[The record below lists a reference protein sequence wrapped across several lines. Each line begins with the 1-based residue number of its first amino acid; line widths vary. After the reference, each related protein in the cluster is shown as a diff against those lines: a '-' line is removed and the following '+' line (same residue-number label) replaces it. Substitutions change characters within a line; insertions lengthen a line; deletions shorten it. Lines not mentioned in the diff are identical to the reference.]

1 MPTSKKPRKKSSGAS
16 RTSEL
21 KSLPNT
27 AALEDLARR
36 VDMHPDDEALSEA
49 QFLMYDAWET
59 SDGRSRTALARRAL
73 KLSPFCA
80 DAWLILAERSTLSA
94 TDRREYLERAVKAGA
109 LALGKNGFQE
119 YEGSFWGFLETR
131 PYMRARHS
139 LAEDLWQAGDSEAA
153 IGHLREM
160 LALNPGDNQ
169 GLRYVLLSWLLAT
182 RDDAAVEKLL
192 REHDDE
198 VSAFMCY
205 TQALFAFRKSGDSE
219 VARKAVAVAW
229 ECNSHV
235 PALMARRGR
244 IRVEDTGY
252 YTLGGQDEAA
262 YYLEEYGFAWKETP
276 GAVDWL
282 VEGTKDLKPRHRG
295 RIPDMTLH

>member
-1 MPTSKKPRKKSSGAS
+1 MPTSKKPRKKSSSAS
-16 RTSEL
+16 GTSEL

-59 SDGRSRTALARRAL
+59 PDGRSRAALARRAL

-80 DAWLILAERSTLSA
+80 DAWLILAERSTLSVA
-94 TDRREYLERAVKAGA
+94 DRREYLERAVKAGA

-119 YEGSFWGFLETR
+119 YAGSFWGFLETR
-131 PYMRARHS
+131 PYMRARHL
-139 LAEDLWQAGDSEAA
+139 LAEDLWQAGQREAA
-153 IGHLREM
+153 IDHLREM
-160 LALNPGDNQ
+160 LVLNPGDNQ
-169 GLRYVLLSWLLAT
+169 GLRYVLLSWLLVI
-182 RDDAAVEKLL
+182 RDDAAVEELL

-198 VSAFMCY
+198 ASAFICY
-205 TQALFAFRKSGDSE
+205 TRALFAFRRSGDNEISRQT
-219 VARKAVAVAW
+219 VAEAW

-235 PALMARRGR
+235 PALLARRGR

-262 YYLEEYGFAWKETP
+262 YYLKEYGFAWKETS
-276 GAVDWL
+276 GSVDWL
-282 VEGTKDLKPRHRG
+282 VEVTKDLKPRHRG

>member
-160 LALNPGDNQ
+160 LALNPADNQ

-205 TQALFAFRKSGDSE
+205 TQAIFAFRKSGDSE

-235 PALMARRGR
+235 PALLARRGR

-252 YTLGGQDEAA
+252 YTLGGEDEAA